1 MRACTKVVLGR
12 GGSEGGTKG
21 RRGCLLFTLLASD
34 PKVRKMQLRKMGG
47 CAHDAERKVKEAEE
61 GEEEEEAKEEKEN
74 KEKGGEGMHVWK
86 MDAGRCP
93 CE

>member
-1 MRACTKVVLGR
+1 
-12 GGSEGGTKG
+12 
-21 RRGCLLFTLLASD
+21 
-34 PKVRKMQLRKMGG
+34 MQRRKMGG

-61 GEEEEEAKEEKEN
+61 EEEEEEAEEEKED

-93 CE
+93 FE

>member
-1 MRACTKVVLGR
+1 
-12 GGSEGGTKG
+12 
-21 RRGCLLFTLLASD
+21 
-34 PKVRKMQLRKMGG
+34 MGG

-61 GEEEEEAKEEKEN
+61 EEEEAEEEEKED

-86 MDAGRCP
+86 MDGGRCP